1 VRLTQPWPAQ
11 EFCPAQLLVAVAQAL
26 VPLQELTLKHLP
38 DTSPADALIGATANM
53 AAAAAARATPVV
65 FLAVII
71 KLSSSLKKLV
81 VLVFSPLRE
90 LREVEFRESSENNAT
105 FLKLFVF
112 ACWRGAFIDTA
123 E

>member
-1 VRLTQPWPAQ
+1 LVRLTQPCPAQ
-11 EFCPAQLLVAVAQAL
+11 EFCPAQLVVTVAQAL

-53 AAAAAARATPVV
+53 AAAAAASATPVV

-71 KLSSSLKKLV
+71 NYSSSLNV
-81 VLVFSPLRE
+81 SCTGF
-90 LREVEFRESSENNAT
+90 
-105 FLKLFVF
+105 FLHYASLEKANFQKVQKNYQIFVF
-112 ACWRGAFIDTA
+112 FIGLLMGIFDIA